1 MNRRLVQLIGI
12 AVALAAGFAGYA
24 IVVGLPFMGTSV
36 QARPLTMP
44 AVPHMLYLAPEG
56 SQRGLVNRDIMLAR
70 GVTPVY
76 TWPSARS
83 AARNRPLDAM
93 LIDTSSFDTM
103 SDSDLDWLRAQFRDG
118 VVIVALG
125 VNDDRFAQ
133 ILGLETLRAP
143 AEASPAVDP
152 IGPTGYRLVMRQVLG
167 QPDDVETL
175 ERSNWI
181 GRILRGEDGGTVPIK
196 NPLRTSFHSSR
207 GKLDSVEELDLL
219 FSRITSAIQGAYQT
233 RAEFRQSLNDLREER

>member
-1 MNRRLVQLIGI
+1 MDKRLVQVFG
-12 AVALAAGFAGYA
+12 AVVALAAGFAGYA
-24 IVVGLPFMGTSV
+24 IVVGVPFIGTPV

-44 AVPHMLYLAPEG
+44 ANPYILHLAPEG

-76 TWPSARS
+76 TWPSVRS
-83 AARNRPLDAM
+83 GARNRPLDAM
-93 LIDTSSFDTM
+93 LIDASSFDTM
-103 SDSDLDWLRAQFRDG
+103 SDSDLDWLRAQFGDG
-118 VVIVALG
+118 VAIVAFG

-152 IGPTGYRLVMRQVLG
+152 IGPTGYRLVMRLVLG
-167 QPDDVETL
+167 RPDDVETL

-181 GRILRGEDGGTVPIK
+181 GRILRGEDGDAVPIK
-196 NPLRTSFHSSR
+196 NPLVSSFGSSR